1 MLRSLIVASAVCVL
15 SASPEARA
23 QAGRDQSSAAS
34 VSPNGKQLAY
44 LCDRGDGSQVCVG
57 NVDGSQELQLTQG
70 PIPYGRPRWNRDG
83 LRLNY
88 AVFEKGVSLLFESAP
103 DGGQSVRVAT
113 VPGRNPILLPDPK
126 SVLFSTLD
134 GLTMQIMVSYRDGS
148 NAKRISD
155 GVGAI
160 SNAVISP
167 DGKQVAFTR
176 KVRPAPLSVWVMNID
191 GTSARQVTRFSAGD
205 GGPQFPAWSPD
216 GRQLAVQSAVR
227 NSRDTTKSI
236 GHIWVVELATGKA
249 TKLAPHN
256 APYVDEIPD
265 WFPDGKRIAFQSD
278 RSGKMAVWI
287 MNADGTGARQ
297 VTK

>member
-1 MLRSLIVASAVCVL
+1 MLRSLIIASVTCLLGAP
-15 SASPEARA
+15 PEARA

-44 LCDRGDGSQVCVG
+44 LCDRGDGSQVCVS

-88 AVFEKGVSLLFESAP
+88 AVFEKGVSMLFESAP

-126 SVLFSTLD
+126 SVLFATPD
-134 GLTMQIMVSYRDGS
+134 WLTMQIMVSYRDGS

-167 DGKQVAFTR
+167 DGSWPCNPPYGVRATPRSPSATSGSSSSPPARRRSWHRTTR
-176 KVRPAPLSVWVMNID
+176 RTW
-191 GTSARQVTRFSAGD
+191 TRFRTG
-205 GGPQFPAWSPD
+205 FPTANA
-216 GRQLAVQSAVR
+216 LH
-227 NSRDTTKSI
+227 SR
-236 GHIWVVELATGKA
+236 ATGA
-249 TKLAPHN
+249 AG
-256 APYVDEIPD
+256 
-265 WFPDGKRIAFQSD
+265 WQSG
-278 RSGKMAVWI
+278 S
-287 MNADGTGARQ
+287 
-297 VTK
+297 